1 MGEGTE
7 ISSSHYHTDSGSTET
22 GRQDWI
28 RCGSVCFYTKGK
40 EGKSDWY
47 IDKVRLVILGQ
58 YDLRETESEKSMD
71 GKQGMEWCFAWI
83 RHCPTQPQ

>member
-28 RCGSVCFYTKGK
+28 RCGSVCFYTK
-40 EGKSDWY
+40 
-47 IDKVRLVILGQ
+47 DK
-58 YDLRETESEKSMD
+58 DETERREIRLANRSRSETCD
-71 GKQGMEWCFAWI
+71 TRAI
-83 RHCPTQPQ
+83 